1 MTLKEKQNFTKAMR
15 GERGAS
21 SRKKKRK
28 INFDIVNK
36 CLFCLIISM
45 GVYYVVSINDL
56 AIKGFVLQELKTEV
70 QDLSDENTQMQ
81 LSVMKLESYENIEKR
96 AQELNMVKVGK
107 IDYITVNGSS
117 VAKK

>member
-1 MTLKEKQNFTKAMR
+1 MTLKEKQNFTQAMR
-15 GERGAS
+15 GERGT
-21 SRKKKRK
+21 SRKKRKK
-28 INFDIVNK
+28 INFGIINK
-36 CLFCLIISM
+36 CLLCLMITM

-56 AIKGFVLQELKTEV
+56 AIKGFVLQELRSEV
-70 QDLSDENTQMQ
+70 QDLSEENTQMK
-81 LSVMKLESYENIEKR
+81 LSVMNLESYENIEKR

>member
-15 GERGAS
+15 GEKRE

-28 INFDIVNK
+28 INFEIINK
-36 CLFCLIISM
+36 FLFCLIITM

-56 AIKGFVLQELKTEV
+56 AIKGFVLQELKAEA
-70 QDLSDENTQMQ
+70 QGLSDDNTQMQ
-81 LSVMKLESYENIEKR
+81 LAVMKLESYENIEKR

-107 IDYITVNGSS
+107 IDYITVNDSS
-117 VAKK
+117 VAKR